1 MFLKNFHL
9 PFWRYSLWQN
19 KHSNSWWGS
28 SMSDE
33 QNHCFYLAEQYLIQI
48 KFGGVK
54 FGFLEYACSL
64 QNACSSFKDVWV
76 AWKKCLVL
84 RIKIGSRDLLAS
96 YVIVQKR
103 ILRPLSHRF
112 IWLLIT
118 PTEVTSRHNHQK
130 DTHSFFFIL
139 RE

>member
-1 MFLKNFHL
+1 
-9 PFWRYSLWQN
+9 
-19 KHSNSWWGS
+19 
-28 SMSDE
+28 MSDE

-64 QNACSSFKDVWV
+64 QIACSSFKDVWV
-76 AWKKCLVL
+76 AWKKWLVV

-103 ILRPLSHRF
+103 VLVPLSFSQVH
-112 IWLLIT
+112 LIT
-118 PTEVTSRHNHQK
+118 
-130 DTHSFFFIL
+130 DHSHWSHKQIQSPKGHSQFLFYFK
-139 RE
+139 RVGV